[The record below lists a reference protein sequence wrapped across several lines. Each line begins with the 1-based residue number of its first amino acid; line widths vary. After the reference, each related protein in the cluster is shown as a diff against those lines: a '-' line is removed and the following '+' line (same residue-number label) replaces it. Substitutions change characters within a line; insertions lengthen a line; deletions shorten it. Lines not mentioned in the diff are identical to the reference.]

1 MRWKQKN
8 GQWEYA
14 VVISTLTAK
23 EVILE
28 TSQAPE
34 AVFDHTTVVLAYVH
48 MYDDRGGGVETA
60 FKDDKQGLGL
70 TKRSKKRFAAQQMVV
85 LFGTLAHNLI
95 VWAVVGWPPRN
106 RR

>member
-1 MRWKQKN
+1 MRWKQPN

-28 TSQAPE
+28 TGQALE
-34 AVFDHTTVVLAYVH
+34 AVLDHVAVTLAYVH
-48 MYDDRGGGVETA
+48 FYDDRWGGVETA

-70 TKRSKKRFAAQQMVV
+70 TKRSKKRFAAQQIVV
-85 LFGTLAHNLI
+85 LLGTLAHNLI
-95 VWAVVGWPPRN
+95 V
-106 RR
+106 